1 MKSKI
6 SFINRGILLND
17 FKGFTWI
24 GIVYLLGLLFSTPL
38 QILML
43 YSEQK
48 KFSGEY
54 IPQYDLINNPFR
66 HIFQFHSE
74 MQIIL
79 ILTIPVIVAILLFR
93 YLQVNRSANMIH
105 TLPIKR
111 ETLYNTHLIAGIILL
126 YLPII
131 VTGLTSWI
139 IKATLGINYFTNQ
152 DIITWVGVNLVTNL
166 LLFISTVTV
175 GMMTGM
181 TSVQGVLTYILLF
194 LPTGLSFLLL
204 HNMRVFIYG
213 FAYDYYMENIIIS
226 PLIRIPE
233 LYHNPFTTIDI
244 LTYLGISAA
253 LYFIARFLYNR
264 RQLETATCSISFNT
278 LRPIFKYGVTF
289 CSMLLVGSYFNEVQE
304 GLGWTVFGYFL
315 GSLLGYVI
323 IEIIIN
329 KSLSVF
335 RLKNVKGYVIYAVIT
350 TVLISG
356 INFDLTG
363 YEKTLPELKNVES
376 VYFNHSF
383 YNLTNPDIPYVSDT
397 DQSKTKLYTRNNTK
411 TIYSDPYNIVN
422 IYRLHKQ
429 IIDNMDEG
437 KNQIQSNYNSRRQNI
452 CLAYQLKNGR
462 MLYRHYEIDTKKYMK
477 YLKPLYESLE
487 YKKLHYDILNITPD
501 PVDKIEI
508 NANEIN
514 KSVKIT
520 DPDLIKQAISALQK
534 DVKDQTYEDM
544 NTNNPGWANINILMN
559 NEEHIH
565 LSWNKSFVNFE
576 QWLKEINE
584 YNNARIIPAQDIK
597 YAIVE
602 KNIDNTEMTYE
613 KNQTIYE
620 ETIDSSNESKKDSQI
635 QRLEITDPEQL
646 EICLRHYTHRGD
658 VPYTI
663 GFYLT
668 NGDIF
673 YGGFSEEDMPK
684 FAKEFFAK

>member
-1 MKSKI
+1 MAMKSKI
-6 SFINRGILLND
+6 SFINPGILLND
-17 FKGFTWI
+17 FKGFSWI
-24 GIVYLLGLLFSTPL
+24 GVVYLLGLLFSTPL

-48 KFSGEY
+48 KFGGEY
-54 IPQYDLINNPFR
+54 VPQYDLLQNQFR
-66 HIFQFHSE
+66 DIFQFDSG

-139 IKATLGINYFTNQ
+139 IKTALGIHYFTNQ
-152 DIITWVGVNLVTNL
+152 DIITWIGINLIFNL
-166 LLFISTVTV
+166 ILFISTVTV

-204 HNMRVFIYG
+204 HNIRVFVYG
-213 FAYDYYMENIIIS
+213 FAYDYYLENIIIS
-226 PLIRIPE
+226 PLMRIPE

-244 LTYLGISAA
+244 LTYVGISIT
-253 LYFIARFLYNR
+253 LYFIARILYNR
-264 RQLETATCSISFNT
+264 RQLETATCSISFST

-289 CSMLLVGSYFNEVQE
+289 CSMLLVGSYFNEVQD
-304 GLGWTVFGYFL
+304 GLGWTIFGYFL

-329 KSLSVF
+329 KSLSIFKV
-335 RLKNVKGYVIYAVIT
+335 RNLKGYVIYAVIT
-350 TVLISG
+350 TVLITG

-363 YEKTLPELKNVES
+363 YEKTIPELKNVES

-383 YNLTNPDIPYVSDT
+383 YNLTNPDIPYASDT
-397 DQSKTKLYTRNNTK
+397 HELQTKLYTRNNIK
-411 TIYSDPYNIVN
+411 MIYSDPYNIVN

-429 IIDNMDEG
+429 IINNIEEE
-437 KNQIQSNYNSRRQNI
+437 KNQIQSNYNSHNRNI
-452 CLAYQLKNGR
+452 CLAYKLKNGR
-462 MLYRHYEIDTKKYMK
+462 MLYRHYEIDTNKYMA

-487 YKKLHYDILNITPD
+487 YKKLHYDILNITPE
-501 PVDKIEI
+501 PVDKIEV
-508 NANEIN
+508 NAHEIN

-520 DPDLIKQAISALQK
+520 DPTLIKQAINALQN
-534 DVKDQTYEDM
+534 DVKDQTYESMTD
-544 NTNNPGWANINILMN
+544 NKPAWADINILMN
-559 NEEHIH
+559 NEERIH
-565 LSWNKSFVNFE
+565 LNWNKSFINFE

-584 YNNARIIPAQDIK
+584 FDNARIIPAQDIK

-602 KNIDNTEMTYE
+602 RNLDNNEITYE
-613 KNQTIYE
+613 KKQIAYQ
-620 ETIDSSNESKKDSQI
+620 ETEAPKDSNI
-635 QRLEITDPEQL
+635 KRLEIKDPEQL
-646 EICLRHYTHRGD
+646 EVCLRRYKYKGNT
-658 VPYTI
+658 PYTI
-663 GFYLT
+663 GFYLN
-668 NGDIF
+668 NGDTF
-673 YGGFSEEDMPK
+673 YGGFFEEDMPE
-684 FAKEFFAK
+684 FVKEFFAE